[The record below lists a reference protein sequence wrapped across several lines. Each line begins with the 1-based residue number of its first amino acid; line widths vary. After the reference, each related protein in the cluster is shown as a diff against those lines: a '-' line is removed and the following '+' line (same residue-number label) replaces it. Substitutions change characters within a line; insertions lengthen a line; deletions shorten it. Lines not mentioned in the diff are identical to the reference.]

1 MSSSFALEVSTK
13 NFVED
18 KLAIKMALSHMETLV
33 GSVNGYLLS
42 EPYSK
47 FGWTFFKIA
56 LKADLQEGIE
66 KKFADMLE
74 KYHESNPT
82 EKFAKFMTD
91 YFANKGCN
99 VKIKSASS

>member
-1 MSSSFALEVSTK
+1 MSLALEISTT
-13 NFVED
+13 NYSD
-18 KLAIKMALSHMETLV
+18 DRLAIKMALSHMETLV
-33 GSVNGYLLS
+33 GCQNSYVFS

-66 KKFADMLE
+66 KKFADMIE
-74 KYHESNPT
+74 KYQWSNQS
-82 EKFAKFMTD
+82 EKFTKFMTD
-91 YFANKGCN
+91 YFATKGCN

>member
-1 MSSSFALEVSTK
+1 MSLALEISTK
-13 NFVED
+13 NYLDD
-18 KLAIKMALSHMETLV
+18 KLAIKLALSHIETLV
-33 GSVNGYLLS
+33 GSINGFMLS

-66 KKFADMLE
+66 KKFADMIE
-74 KYHESNPT
+74 KYQWSNQS
-82 EKFAKFMTD
+82 EKFTKFMTD
-91 YFANKGCN
+91 YFATKGCN

>member
-1 MSSSFALEVSTK
+1 MSFAFEISTK
-13 NFVED
+13 NYRDD
-18 KLAIKMALSHMETLV
+18 KLAIIMALSHMETLV

-56 LKADLQEGIE
+56 IKGDLQEGIE

-74 KYHESNPT
+74 KYQWSNPT
-82 EKFAKFMTD
+82 EKFTKFLTD
-91 YFANKGCN
+91 YLATKGCN
-99 VKIKSASS
+99 VRIKSASS

>member
-1 MSSSFALEVSTK
+1 MSFALEVSTK
-13 NFVED
+13 NYSDD

-66 KKFADMLE
+66 KKFADMIE
-74 KYHESNPT
+74 KYQWSNQS
-82 EKFAKFMTD
+82 EKFTKFMTD
-91 YFANKGCN
+91 YFATKGCN

>member
-1 MSSSFALEVSTK
+1 MNTTLEISTK
-13 NFVED
+13 NYTED

-56 LKADLQEGIE
+56 LKPDLQSGIE
-66 KKFADMLE
+66 KKFADMIE
-74 KYHESNPT
+74 KYRWSNPT
-82 EKFAKFMTD
+82 EKFTKFMTD
-91 YFANKGCN
+91 YFKSKGCN
-99 VKIKSASS
+99 VAIKPVS